1 MPELRTPEVERY
13 WRAFCQHSDFTAD
26 QRYDVFDFG
35 DSPEMADELA
45 ALVVDGPK
53 RATAGLLVDYE
64 QEGELLPEVGIHS
77 VVVDGRGDPACVLR
91 TTQVELKPFS
101 KVDAEFA
108 WDEGE
113 GDRSLE
119 SWLAGHRAYFS
130 RDLARHGLRFSDDM
144 LVVLERFEL
153 AWPAPAQ
160 VRLPEP
166 YVHSP
171 AHGRTSRRKPRL
183 AASAKQR
190 PKWATTSTAGPY
202 LVATPVR
209 SGERHVTR

>member
-1 MPELRTPEVERY
+1 
-13 WRAFCQHSDFTAD
+13 
-26 QRYDVFDFG
+26 
-35 DSPEMADELA
+35 MADELA

-64 QEGELLPEVGIHS
+64 QEGELLPEVGIYS

-153 AWPAPAQ
+153 AWPTATQ
-160 VRLPEP
+160 V
-166 YVHSP
+166 H
-171 AHGRTSRRKPRL
+171 
-183 AASAKQR
+183 
-190 PKWATTSTAGPY
+190 
-202 LVATPVR
+202 
-209 SGERHVTR
+209 

>member
-13 WRAFCQHSDFTAD
+13 WRAFCQHSDVPAD
-26 QRYDVFDFG
+26 QRFDVFDFG

-53 RATAGLLVDYE
+53 QATAGLLVDYE
-64 QEGELLPEVGIHS
+64 QEGELLPEVGTYS

-160 VRLPEP
+160 VR
-166 YVHSP
+166 
-171 AHGRTSRRKPRL
+171 
-183 AASAKQR
+183 
-190 PKWATTSTAGPY
+190 
-202 LVATPVR
+202 
-209 SGERHVTR
+209 

>member
-1 MPELRTPEVERY
+1 
-13 WRAFCQHSDFTAD
+13 
-26 QRYDVFDFG
+26 
-35 DSPEMADELA
+35 MAHELA

-53 RATAGLLVDYE
+53 QATAGLLVDYE
-64 QEGELLPEVGIHS
+64 QEGELLPEVGTYS

-130 RDLARHGLRFSDDM
+130 RDLARHGLGFSDDM

-160 VRLPEP
+160 VR
-166 YVHSP
+166 
-171 AHGRTSRRKPRL
+171 
-183 AASAKQR
+183 
-190 PKWATTSTAGPY
+190 
-202 LVATPVR
+202 
-209 SGERHVTR
+209 